1 MEKEQE
7 LVALENFES
16 VFSNSNSWLGW
27 IYDNVVKTTWQW
39 RWRPLSDALPHP
51 PQQYVVVPTLKAL
64 AKAILD
70 HHYQHSKRAT
80 EDVMTLSQF
89 SLHYRH
95 HFMNQLELTDNDIQL
110 VLQYLHSQHGLAV
123 QEHVKGYGAH
133 YTILKFPPQASKEPA
148 RITKHDEA
156 LINIRTTCHALSAQ
170 VDELQRQTEA
180 LTQASIQEKN
190 QGHTAKALYCLKRKK
205 NLQQILE
212 RRLKSM
218 ETMDTILMKIESS
231 QDDLQIVQAFNT
243 GADTLKSLLGD
254 NGLSVESVDEAMS
267 QLQYVL
273 QDQKEIEDA
282 MKMGMDDIS
291 AMDTDSTDIEDELS
305 HLIQEEEQQKQQ
317 QQQQKLDI
325 SRAPSVPNTQPIQSE
340 LSRLNQMFSQSD
352 SNQSRRLESPEF
364 AS

>member
-7 LVALENFES
+7 LVAIENFES
-16 VFSNSNSWLGW
+16 VFSNSNSWLSW

-39 RWRPLSDALPHP
+39 RWRPLSDTLPHP

-70 HHYQHSKRAT
+70 HHRQHATRAT
-80 EDVMTLSQF
+80 EDVLTLSQF
-89 SLHYRH
+89 KSVYGH
-95 HFMNQLELTDNDIQL
+95 HFMNQLELTEADIHL
-110 VLQYLHSQHGLAV
+110 VLQYLHSQHGLAI
-123 QEHVKGYGAH
+123 QDQVKGYGAH
-133 YTILKFPPQASKEPA
+133 YTILKFPPQASNQPA
-148 RITKHDEA
+148 KITKHDEA
-156 LINIRTTCHALSAQ
+156 LINIRTTCQALSAQ
-170 VDELQRQTEA
+170 VDELQRQSEA
-180 LTQASIQEKN
+180 LTQASIQEKK

-218 ETMDTILMKIESS
+218 ETMDTILLKIESS

-243 GADTLKSLLGD
+243 GADTLKSLLND

-291 AMDTDSTDIEDELS
+291 AMDTDGVDIEDELS
-305 HLIQEEEQQKQQ
+305 HLIQEEKEKGQP
-317 QQQQKLDI
+317 DI
-325 SRAPSVPNTQPIQSE
+325 SKAPSVPTTQPIQSE
-340 LSRLNQMFSQSD
+340 LSRLNQMFSQPD
-352 SNQSRRLESPEF
+352 SSSRRLVAET
-364 AS
+364 